1 MIDETTAKRQAKNKD
16 SLIEQLA
23 KTPIVQI
30 ACEKTGVSRAT
41 YYRWRQEDEEF
52 AKNADK
58 AISYGNSLMNDMA
71 ESQLLSLIKDKHP
84 TAIIFWLKHHH
95 SAYIPK
101 VEFRT
106 QNDLPEELVNK
117 LTKLLYNKNTFKQGQ
132 ELLTS
137 LVFQGF
143 IPERLAQL
151 VLKMFISQLKAE
163 DVLTRKMEAEV
174 MNEVMVR
181 KLKRK
186 SVRRIRKG
194 NKWISID

>member
-16 SLIEQLA
+16 KLLEQLA

-95 SAYIPK
+95 AAYIPK

-117 LTKLLYNKNTFKQGQ
+117 LTTLLYNKNTFKQGQ

-137 LVFQGF
+137 LVFQGL

-186 SVRRIRKG
+186 AVRRIRKG

>member
-1 MIDETTAKRQAKNKD
+1 MIDETTAKRQAQNKD
-16 SLIEQLA
+16 KLLEQLA

-41 YYRWRQEDEEF
+41 YYRWRQEDDEF
-52 AKNADK
+52 AKSADK

-117 LTKLLYNKNTFKQGQ
+117 LTQLLYNKNTFKQGQ
-132 ELLTS
+132 ELLTT
-137 LVFQGF
+137 LVFQGL

-186 SVRRIRKG
+186 AVRRIRKG